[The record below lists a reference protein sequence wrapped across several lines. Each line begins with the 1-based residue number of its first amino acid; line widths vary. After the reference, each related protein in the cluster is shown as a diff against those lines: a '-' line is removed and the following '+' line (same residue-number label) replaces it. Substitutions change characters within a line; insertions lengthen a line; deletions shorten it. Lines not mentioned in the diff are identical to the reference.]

1 MFSTDEL
8 PSICP
13 IKKQRLINLF
23 PGPIKKQRLINLFIR
38 SELEPKL
45 NLEEEY
51 GKPMLWIGLYITL
64 ASLCCILLMLADLLH
79 GLRSRKLWFPC
90 KYFTINGFTLT
101 VIAAAMKL
109 PVNLSGS
116 LPGVVD
122 QVAKLGSMA
131 FMCTMMANLLP
142 CLATMDNNELLT
154 NITALGVLVIN
165 LVGNVVFQIQ
175 TGAVGSNA
183 DAKYFGRI
191 LSNLSWLNSIYVTL
205 LVVLLIIHVSSS
217 LAILKS
223 KQIIESKYQQGHETA
238 SKDLQQSTGK
248 LLTVE
253 KLQQLV
259 SSYWIMAGSGSPQFI
274 MACSVTTTTSGVI
287 CALSTILHTFTVSWF
302 TSGLLET
309 ESDSDYKWSISLILI
324 VQFVGVVLGTIA
336 PLSRCF
342 ATLSFKVSIK
352 SIWNHIK
359 VFKVEK
365 YWTHKLYDWKYGI
378 IPSPFRSCKRKLKV
392 IIKNLKGL
400 ILMFSIKIQE
410 GVVVLC
416 KIIALIPFCFMIC
429 VLYCLRFLKWSLQAI
444 FRSREKKTQ
453 NLEQRKYVLQLLN
466 ENELADRTLGG
477 LLKSFN
483 RLIQKSEKKQP
494 ESLMKL
500 IQENS
505 TEGFQGVKI
514 FNKDGP
520 HVQCSPSKVEYRDCW
535 SLPVVTLTTIAVTL
549 PNIEKVKVKSLL
561 KSVREGLEY
570 ITLVEETL
578 NATDD
583 HYKSIQ
589 KASKVLW
596 EEVDFRHKWLGI
608 NLKKI
613 ASQVKKDGAQVD
625 TNLQIVQL
633 FLKKATSK
641 IEEGRGRTD
650 IEGPDSYSEHIS
662 ICAYSMCRITETI
675 IDDTESHK
683 KLFDELSSRIADI
696 MAACLTNLPHVIAMK
711 CHTSVIEKR
720 EASVQVATKL
730 IGETKHIVNTLQG
743 PLQDKWH
750 AYLSMN
756 PEDLAFIDK
765 WRAYSSE
772 P

>member
-1 MFSTDEL
+1 MAFNSTKEFSDIMHELLAKCDITTDLMSKLYTKLSSFYRLEL
-8 PSICP
+8 
-13 IKKQRLINLF
+13 
-23 PGPIKKQRLINLFIR
+23 
-38 SELEPKL
+38 KL

-205 LVVLLIIHVSSS
+205 LLVLLIIHVSSS
-217 LAILKS
+217 IAILKS

-253 KLQQLV
+253 KLQQLA

-274 MACSVTTTTSGVI
+274 MACSATTTTSGVI

-302 TSGLLET
+302 ISGLLET

-324 VQFVGVVLGTIA
+324 VQFVGVVVGTIA

-444 FRSREKKTQ
+444 FRSWEKLPQ
-453 NLEQRKYVLQLLN
+453 NLEQRKYVLQLEV
-466 ENELADRTLGG
+466 ENELADRTLEG
-477 LLKSFN
+477 LLKTFN

-494 ESLMKL
+494 K
-500 IQENS
+500 
-505 TEGFQGVKI
+505 T
-514 FNKDGP
+514 
-520 HVQCSPSKVEYRDCW
+520 
-535 SLPVVTLTTIAVTL
+535 
-549 PNIEKVKVKSLL
+549 
-561 KSVREGLEY
+561 
-570 ITLVEETL
+570 
-578 NATDD
+578 
-583 HYKSIQ
+583 
-589 KASKVLW
+589 
-596 EEVDFRHKWLGI
+596 
-608 NLKKI
+608 
-613 ASQVKKDGAQVD
+613 
-625 TNLQIVQL
+625 
-633 FLKKATSK
+633 TSK

-650 IEGPDSYSEHIS
+650 IEGPDGYSEHIS

-730 IGETKHIVNTLQG
+730 LGETKHIVNTLQG

-765 WRAYSSE
+765 WHAYSSE

>member
-1 MFSTDEL
+1 MF
-8 PSICP
+8 
-13 IKKQRLINLF
+13 
-23 PGPIKKQRLINLFIR
+23 
-38 SELEPKL
+38 
-45 NLEEEY
+45 
-51 GKPMLWIGLYITL
+51 
-64 ASLCCILLMLADLLH
+64 ADLLH

-90 KYFTINGFTLT
+90 KYFTINAAFLS
-101 VIAAAMKL
+101 VIAVAMKL
-109 PVNLSGS
+109 PVDLSGS
-116 LPGVVD
+116 MPGVVD

-131 FMCTMMANLLP
+131 FMCTMMANLFP

-154 NITALGVLVIN
+154 NITALGVLVIT
-165 LVGNVVFQIQ
+165 LVVNVCIQIQ
-175 TGAVGSNA
+175 TGVVEGGNTGGS
-183 DAKYFGRI
+183 DVSRISSVLLPRGYDLRVLAKI
-191 LSNLSWLNSIYVTL
+191 SSSTIATIYVTFL
-205 LVVLLIIHVSSS
+205 LFLLIIHVCSS

-223 KQIIESKYQQGHETA
+223 KRIIELKYQKVHETA
-238 SKDLQQSTGK
+238 SKDVREGCQDPGQSDLPIMIASQGTSRPTRNTGEPQEGNSQSTRK

-259 SSYWIMAGSGSPQFI
+259 SNYWIMAGSGSPQFI
-274 MACSVTTTTSGVI
+274 MACSATTTASGVI
-287 CALSTILHTFTVSWF
+287 CALTTILHAFTVSW
-302 TSGLLET
+302 SISSLLEMDYG
-309 ESDSDYKWSISLILI
+309 SAYKWSTLLILI
-324 VQFVGVVLGTIA
+324 VQFVGIVLGTIA

-342 ATLSFKVSIK
+342 ATLSFKVSIQ
-352 SIWNHIK
+352 SIRNHIK

-378 IPSPFRSCKRKLKV
+378 IPFPFHSCKRELKV
-392 IIKNLKGL
+392 IIKYLKGL

-416 KIIALIPFCFMIC
+416 KIIALIPFCLMIC
-429 VLYCLRFLKWSLQAI
+429 VLYSLRFLKWSLQAI

-453 NLEQRKYVLQLLN
+453 NLEQRKYVLQLED
-466 ENELADRTLGG
+466 ENELADRTLEG
-477 LLKSFN
+477 LLKTFN

-494 ESLMKL
+494 KSLMTL
-500 IQENS
+500 ILENS

-514 FNKDGP
+514 FHRDGP
-520 HVQCSPSKVEYRDCW
+520 HVQRSLSKVEYRDCW

-549 PNIEKVKVKSLL
+549 PNIDKVKVKSLL
-561 KSVREGLEY
+561 KSVREGLQY
-570 ITLVEETL
+570 VTLVEETL

-608 NLKKI
+608 KLKDI
-613 ASQVKKDGAQVD
+613 VCQVNKTAYQVD
-625 TNLQIVQL
+625 TTPQNVQL
-633 FLKKATSK
+633 FFEKAK
-641 IEEGRGRTD
+641 NMINEGVGSTD
-650 IEGPDSYSEHIS
+650 IEGPDGYSEHIS
-662 ICAYSMCRITETI
+662 ICAYSMFRITETI

-696 MAACLTNLPHVIAMK
+696 MAACLTNLPHVIAKK

-730 IGETKHIVNTLQG
+730 LGETKHIVNTLQG